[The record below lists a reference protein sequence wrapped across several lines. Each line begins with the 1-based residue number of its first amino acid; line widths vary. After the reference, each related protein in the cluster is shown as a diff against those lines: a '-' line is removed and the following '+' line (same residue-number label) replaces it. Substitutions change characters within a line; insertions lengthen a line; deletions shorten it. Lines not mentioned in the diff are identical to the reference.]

1 MLDRREVKT
10 GKAERVNSEESR
22 AGGLCGLEGQVC
34 GDSNARPALRGS
46 GSQTQLYIS
55 ITQGTC

>member
-10 GKAERVNSEESR
+10 EKADRVNSEESR
-22 AGGLCGLEGQVC
+22 TGELCGLEGQVC
-34 GDSNARPALRGS
+34 GDSNARSGLIRS

-55 ITQGTC
+55 II